1 MNKYLVTL
9 NEEIRNY
16 LKILSPEFPEWLLE
30 YIYTP
35 EMLKLDGIGMS
46 CGTLYTKVYNDK
58 YFYSSL
64 THSVAVALIIW
75 HFTHDKKQTISGLF
89 HDIATPTFKHCI
101 DFMNGDSENQ
111 ESTEERTEQIIRN
124 SKEIMALLKRDSI
137 KVEEV
142 SDYHIYPI
150 ADNDTPRLS
159 ADRFEYTLSGGLYQV
174 RVFELKDIERYYN
187 NIVIL
192 KNEDGIDELVFNDA
206 KLCENFIHNISKL
219 WPRWVEDEDRLC
231 MQFIADIVKSMNIK
245 NYITVDDLYKFSEKE
260 VLQLIQNC
268 EDNYIRNAFKNFQ
281 NATRDSVY
289 KSDEPNNEIY
299 CTSVKGKK
307 RYINPLVN
315 LENKVS
321 RIKDVSLIANDDI
334 NNFLNMKNH
343 KFTSETP
350 MGIGGIKYS
359 FLNMYSIFGDSVI
372 KKFTSNVAKAYNLF
386 PRKGVLLPGADAD
399 IVIFD
404 DSVTDTIKDNTSLY
418 NGREVRGKIVKVYLG
433 GNCVVNNG
441 KYISSRGKYIKR

>member
-1 MNKYLVTL
+1 MKNL

-16 LKILSPEFPEWLLE
+16 LKILSPDFPEWLLE

-35 EMLKLDGIGMS
+35 EMLRLDGIGMS

-64 THSVAVALIIW
+64 THSVAVALILW
-75 HFTHDKKQTISGLF
+75 NFTHNKKQTISGLF

-101 DFMNGDSENQ
+101 DFMNGDSEHQ
-111 ESTEERTEQIIRN
+111 ESTEERTEQIIKD
-124 SKEIMALLKRDSI
+124 SKEIMKLLERDSI

-159 ADRFEYTLSGGLYQV
+159 ADRLEYTLSGGLYQV
-174 RVFELKDIERYYN
+174 RIFELKNIENYYN

-192 KNEDGIDELVFNDA
+192 KNEDGIDELAFQDI
-206 KLCENFIHNISKL
+206 KLCENFIHDISKL
-219 WPRWVEDEDRLC
+219 WPHWVEDEDRLC
-231 MQFIADIVKSMNIK
+231 IQFIADIVKSMNIK
-245 NYITVDDLYKFSEKE
+245 SYITVDDLYKFSERE

-315 LENKVS
+315 LDNKVS
-321 RIKDVSLIANDDI
+321 RIKDISMLANDDI
-334 NNFLNMKNH
+334 SNFLNMKHH
-343 KFTSETP
+343 KF
-350 MGIGGIKYS
+350 IG
-359 FLNMYSIFGDSVI
+359 FN
-372 KKFTSNVAKAYNLF
+372 
-386 PRKGVLLPGADAD
+386 
-399 IVIFD
+399 FD
-404 DSVTDTIKDNTSLY
+404 FKPYVT
-418 NGREVRGKIVKVYLG
+418 
-433 GNCVVNNG
+433 
-441 KYISSRGKYIKR
+441 

>member
-1 MNKYLVTL
+1 MNEYLKNL

-16 LKILSPEFPEWLLE
+16 LKILSPDFPEWLLE

-35 EMLKLDGIGMS
+35 EMLRLDGIGMS

-64 THSVAVALIIW
+64 THSVAVALILW
-75 HFTHDKKQTISGLF
+75 NFTHNKKQTISGLF

-101 DFMNGDSENQ
+101 DFMNGDSEHQ
-111 ESTEERTEQIIRN
+111 ESTEERTEQIIKD
-124 SKEIMALLKRDSI
+124 SKEIMKLLERDSI

-159 ADRFEYTLSGGLYQV
+159 ADRLEYTLSGGLYQV
-174 RVFELKDIERYYN
+174 RIFELKNIENYYN

-192 KNEDGIDELVFNDA
+192 KNEDGIDELAFQDI
-206 KLCENFIHNISKL
+206 KLCENFIHDISKL

-245 NYITVDDLYKFSEKE
+245 GYITVDDLYKFSERE

-315 LENKVS
+315 LDNKVR
-321 RIKDVSLIANDDI
+321 RIKDVSVLANDDI
-334 NNFLNMKNH
+334 SNFLNMKHH
-343 KFTSETP
+343 KF
-350 MGIGGIKYS
+350 IG
-359 FLNMYSIFGDSVI
+359 FN
-372 KKFTSNVAKAYNLF
+372 
-386 PRKGVLLPGADAD
+386 
-399 IVIFD
+399 FD
-404 DSVTDTIKDNTSLY
+404 FKPYVT
-418 NGREVRGKIVKVYLG
+418 
-433 GNCVVNNG
+433 
-441 KYISSRGKYIKR
+441 

>member
-1 MNKYLVTL
+1 MNKYLKNL

-16 LKILSPEFPEWLLE
+16 LKILSPDFPEWLLE

-35 EMLKLDGIGMS
+35 EMLRLDGIGMS

-64 THSVAVALIIW
+64 THSVAVALILW
-75 HFTHDKKQTISGLF
+75 NFTHDKKQTISGLF

-101 DFMNGDSENQ
+101 DFMNGDSEHQ
-111 ESTEERTEQIIRN
+111 ESTEERTEQIIKD
-124 SKEIMALLKRDSI
+124 SKEIMKLLERDSI

-159 ADRFEYTLSGGLYQV
+159 ADRLEYTLSGGLYQV
-174 RVFELKDIERYYN
+174 RIFELKNIENYYN

-192 KNEDGIDELVFNDA
+192 KNEDGIDELAFQDI
-206 KLCENFIHNISKL
+206 KLCENFIHDISKL

-245 NYITVDDLYKFSEKE
+245 SYITVDDLYKFSERE

-321 RIKDVSLIANDDI
+321 RIKDISMLANDDI
-334 NNFLNMKNH
+334 SNFLNMKHH
-343 KFTSETP
+343 KF
-350 MGIGGIKYS
+350 IG
-359 FLNMYSIFGDSVI
+359 FN
-372 KKFTSNVAKAYNLF
+372 
-386 PRKGVLLPGADAD
+386 
-399 IVIFD
+399 FD
-404 DSVTDTIKDNTSLY
+404 FKPYVT
-418 NGREVRGKIVKVYLG
+418 
-433 GNCVVNNG
+433 
-441 KYISSRGKYIKR
+441 

>member
-1 MNKYLVTL
+1 MNKYLKNL

-35 EMLKLDGIGMS
+35 EMLRLDGIGMS

-64 THSVAVALIIW
+64 THSVAVALILW
-75 HFTHDKKQTISGLF
+75 NFTHDKKQTISGLF

-101 DFMNGDSENQ
+101 DFMNGDSEHQ
-111 ESTEERTEQIIRN
+111 ESTEERTEQIIKD
-124 SKEIMALLKRDSI
+124 SKEIMKLLERDSI

-159 ADRFEYTLSGGLYQV
+159 ADRLEYTLSGGLYQV
-174 RVFELKDIERYYN
+174 RIFELKNIENYYN

-192 KNEDGIDELVFNDA
+192 KNEDGIDELAFQDI
-206 KLCENFIHNISKL
+206 KLCENFIHDISKL

-245 NYITVDDLYKFSEKE
+245 SYITVDDLYKFSERE

-315 LENKVS
+315 LDNKVS
-321 RIKDVSLIANDDI
+321 RIKDISMLANDDI
-334 NNFLNMKNH
+334 SNFLNMKHH
-343 KFTSETP
+343 KF
-350 MGIGGIKYS
+350 IG
-359 FLNMYSIFGDSVI
+359 FN
-372 KKFTSNVAKAYNLF
+372 
-386 PRKGVLLPGADAD
+386 
-399 IVIFD
+399 FD
-404 DSVTDTIKDNTSLY
+404 FKPYVT
-418 NGREVRGKIVKVYLG
+418 
-433 GNCVVNNG
+433 
-441 KYISSRGKYIKR
+441 

>member
-1 MNKYLVTL
+1 MNKYLKNL

-16 LKILSPEFPEWLLE
+16 LKILSPDFPEWLLE

-35 EMLKLDGIGMS
+35 EMLRLDGIGMS

-75 HFTHDKKQTISGLF
+75 HFTHNKKQTISGLF

-101 DFMNGDSENQ
+101 DFMNGDSEHQ
-111 ESTEERTEQIIRN
+111 ESTEERTEQMIKD
-124 SKEIMALLKRDSI
+124 SKEIMKLLERDSI

-174 RVFELKDIERYYN
+174 RVFELKDIEKYYN

-192 KNEDGIDELVFNDA
+192 KNEDGIDELAFQDI
-206 KLCENFIHNISKL
+206 KLCENFIHDISKL

-268 EDNYIRNAFKNFQ
+268 EDNYIKNAFKNFQ

-315 LENKVS
+315 IDNKVS
-321 RIKDVSLIANDDI
+321 RIKDVSVLANDDI
-334 NNFLNMKNH
+334 SNFLNMKHH
-343 KFTSETP
+343 KF
-350 MGIGGIKYS
+350 IGFNFS
-359 FLNMYSIFGDSVI
+359 FKPY
-372 KKFTSNVAKAYNLF
+372 KT
-386 PRKGVLLPGADAD
+386 
-399 IVIFD
+399 
-404 DSVTDTIKDNTSLY
+404 
-418 NGREVRGKIVKVYLG
+418 
-433 GNCVVNNG
+433 
-441 KYISSRGKYIKR
+441 

>member
-1 MNKYLVTL
+1 MNNYLNKL
-9 NEEIRNY
+9 NEEIKNY

-35 EMLKLDGIGMS
+35 EMLRLDGIGMS

-75 HFTHDKKQTISGLF
+75 HFTHNKKQTISGLF

-101 DFMNGDSENQ
+101 DFMNGDSEHQ

-124 SKEIMALLKRDSI
+124 SKEIMALLERDSI

-174 RVFELKDIERYYN
+174 RVFELKDIEKYYN

-192 KNEDGIDELVFNDA
+192 KNEDGIDELAFQDI
-206 KLCENFIHNISKL
+206 KLCENFIHDVSKL

-231 MQFIADIVKSMNIK
+231 MQFIADIVKTMNIK

-268 EDNYIRNAFKNFQ
+268 EDNYIKNAFENFQ

-315 LENKVS
+315 IDNKVS
-321 RIKDVSLIANDDI
+321 RIKDVSVLANDDI
-334 NNFLNMKNH
+334 SNFLNMKHH
-343 KFTSETP
+343 KFIGFNFWFRPYET
-350 MGIGGIKYS
+350 
-359 FLNMYSIFGDSVI
+359 
-372 KKFTSNVAKAYNLF
+372 
-386 PRKGVLLPGADAD
+386 
-399 IVIFD
+399 
-404 DSVTDTIKDNTSLY
+404 
-418 NGREVRGKIVKVYLG
+418 
-433 GNCVVNNG
+433 
-441 KYISSRGKYIKR
+441 

>member
-1 MNKYLVTL
+1 M
-9 NEEIRNY
+9 
-16 LKILSPEFPEWLLE
+16 
-30 YIYTP
+30 
-35 EMLKLDGIGMS
+35 D
-46 CGTLYTKVYNDK
+46 
-58 YFYSSL
+58 
-64 THSVAVALIIW
+64 
-75 HFTHDKKQTISGLF
+75 
-89 HDIATPTFKHCI
+89 
-101 DFMNGDSENQ
+101 GDSEHQ
-111 ESTEERTEQIIRN
+111 ESTEERTEQIIKD
-124 SKEIMALLKRDSI
+124 SKEIMKLLERDSI

-174 RVFELKDIERYYN
+174 RVFELKDIEKYYN

-192 KNEDGIDELVFNDA
+192 KNEDGIDELAFQDI
-206 KLCENFIHNISKL
+206 KLCENFIHDISKL

-245 NYITVDDLYKFSEKE
+245 SYITVDDLYKFSERE

-315 LENKVS
+315 LDNKVS
-321 RIKDVSLIANDDI
+321 RIKDISMLANDDI
-334 NNFLNMKNH
+334 SNFLNMKHH
-343 KFTSETP
+343 KF
-350 MGIGGIKYS
+350 IG
-359 FLNMYSIFGDSVI
+359 FN
-372 KKFTSNVAKAYNLF
+372 
-386 PRKGVLLPGADAD
+386 
-399 IVIFD
+399 FD
-404 DSVTDTIKDNTSLY
+404 FKPYVT
-418 NGREVRGKIVKVYLG
+418 
-433 GNCVVNNG
+433 
-441 KYISSRGKYIKR
+441 

>member
-1 MNKYLVTL
+1 MNKYLKNL

-16 LKILSPEFPEWLLE
+16 LKILSPDFPEWLLE

-35 EMLKLDGIGMS
+35 EMLRLDGIGMS

-64 THSVAVALIIW
+64 THSVAVALILW
-75 HFTHDKKQTISGLF
+75 NFTHDKKQTISGLF

-101 DFMNGDSENQ
+101 DFMNGDSEHQ
-111 ESTEERTEQIIRN
+111 ESTEERTEQIIKD
-124 SKEIMALLKRDSI
+124 SKEIMKLLERDSI

-174 RVFELKDIERYYN
+174 RVFELKDIEKYYN

-192 KNEDGIDELVFNDA
+192 KNEDGIDELAFQDI
-206 KLCENFIHNISKL
+206 KLCENFIHDISKL

-245 NYITVDDLYKFSEKE
+245 GYITVDDLYKFSERE

-315 LENKVS
+315 MDNKVS
-321 RIKDVSLIANDDI
+321 RIKDVSILANDDI
-334 NNFLNMKNH
+334 SNFLNMKHH
-343 KFTSETP
+343 KF
-350 MGIGGIKYS
+350 IGFNFS
-359 FLNMYSIFGDSVI
+359 FKPY
-372 KKFTSNVAKAYNLF
+372 KA
-386 PRKGVLLPGADAD
+386 
-399 IVIFD
+399 
-404 DSVTDTIKDNTSLY
+404 
-418 NGREVRGKIVKVYLG
+418 
-433 GNCVVNNG
+433 
-441 KYISSRGKYIKR
+441 

>member
-1 MNKYLVTL
+1 MNEYLKKL

-16 LKILSPEFPEWLLE
+16 LKILSPDFPEWLLE

-35 EMLKLDGIGMS
+35 EMLRLDGIGMS

-64 THSVAVALIIW
+64 THSVAVALILW
-75 HFTHDKKQTISGLF
+75 NFTHDKKQTISGLF

-101 DFMNGDSENQ
+101 DFMNGDSEHQ
-111 ESTEERTEQIIRN
+111 ESTEERTEQIIKD
-124 SKEIMALLKRDSI
+124 SKEIMKLLERDSI

-159 ADRFEYTLSGGLYQV
+159 ADRLEYTLSGGLYQV
-174 RVFELKDIERYYN
+174 RIFELKNIENYYN

-192 KNEDGIDELVFNDA
+192 KNEDGIDELAFQDI
-206 KLCENFIHNISKL
+206 KLCENFIHDISKL

-245 NYITVDDLYKFSEKE
+245 SYITVDDLYKFSERE

-315 LENKVS
+315 LDNKVS
-321 RIKDVSLIANDDI
+321 RIKDISMLANDDI
-334 NNFLNMKNH
+334 SNFLNMKHH
-343 KFTSETP
+343 KF
-350 MGIGGIKYS
+350 IG
-359 FLNMYSIFGDSVI
+359 FN
-372 KKFTSNVAKAYNLF
+372 
-386 PRKGVLLPGADAD
+386 
-399 IVIFD
+399 FD
-404 DSVTDTIKDNTSLY
+404 FKPYVT
-418 NGREVRGKIVKVYLG
+418 
-433 GNCVVNNG
+433 
-441 KYISSRGKYIKR
+441 

>member
-1 MNKYLVTL
+1 MNKYLKNL

-16 LKILSPEFPEWLLE
+16 LKILSPDFPEWLLE

-35 EMLKLDGIGMS
+35 EMLRLDGIGMS

-64 THSVAVALIIW
+64 THSVAVALILW
-75 HFTHDKKQTISGLF
+75 NFTHDKKQTISGLF

-101 DFMNGDSENQ
+101 DFMNGDSEHQ
-111 ESTEERTEQIIRN
+111 ESTEERTEQIIKD
-124 SKEIMALLKRDSI
+124 SKEIMKLLERDSI

-159 ADRFEYTLSGGLYQV
+159 ADRLEYTLSGGLYQV
-174 RVFELKDIERYYN
+174 RIFELKNIENYYN

-192 KNEDGIDELVFNDA
+192 KNEDGIDELAFQDI
-206 KLCENFIHNISKL
+206 KLCENFIHDISKL

-245 NYITVDDLYKFSEKE
+245 SYITVDDLYKFSERE

-315 LENKVS
+315 LDNKVS
-321 RIKDVSLIANDDI
+321 RIKDISMLANDDI
-334 NNFLNMKNH
+334 SNFLNMKHH
-343 KFTSETP
+343 KF
-350 MGIGGIKYS
+350 IGFNFDFKPY
-359 FLNMYSIFGDSVI
+359 VI
-372 KKFTSNVAKAYNLF
+372 
-386 PRKGVLLPGADAD
+386 
-399 IVIFD
+399 
-404 DSVTDTIKDNTSLY
+404 
-418 NGREVRGKIVKVYLG
+418 
-433 GNCVVNNG
+433 
-441 KYISSRGKYIKR
+441 